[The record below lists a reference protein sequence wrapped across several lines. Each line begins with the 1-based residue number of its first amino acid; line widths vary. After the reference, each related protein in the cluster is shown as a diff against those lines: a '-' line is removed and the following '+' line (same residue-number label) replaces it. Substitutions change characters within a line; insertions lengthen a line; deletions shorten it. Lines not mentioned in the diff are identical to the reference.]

1 MQNRYCFFN
10 NKVINNEIRMQR
22 ANQLLHS
29 LRGAL
34 SSAKKDTF
42 TQKDIAALLGVNEP
56 TMSRWF
62 TGKIKLGQIE
72 LLLRFIEHLPE
83 ERWQREISDALNR
96 RAGVRY
102 RRSNPPLRKKAN
114 ERRKR

>member
-1 MQNRYCFFN
+1 
-10 NKVINNEIRMQR
+10 MQR

-42 TQKDIAALLGVNEP
+42 TQKELAALLGVNEP

-72 LLLRFIEHLPE
+72 LLLRFIEQLPR
-83 ERWQREISDALNR
+83 ERWQHEISDALNL

-102 RRSNPPLRKKAN
+102 RRHKPRLK
-114 ERRKR
+114 RKRGRTYHKT

>member
-1 MQNRYCFFN
+1 
-10 NKVINNEIRMQR
+10 MQR

-34 SSAKKDTF
+34 AAAKKTSL
-42 TQKDIAALLGVNEP
+42 TQKELSDLLGIGEP
-56 TMSRWF
+56 TMSRWM

-72 LLLRFIEHLPE
+72 LLLRFIEQLPE
-83 ERWQREISDALNR
+83 DRWRHEIAGALTH

-102 RRSNPPLRKKAN
+102 RRRPGAKRALR
-114 ERRKR
+114 

>member
-1 MQNRYCFFN
+1 
-10 NKVINNEIRMQR
+10 MQR

-34 SSAKKDTF
+34 TSAKKNSL
-42 TQKDIAALLGVNEP
+42 TQKELAELLGVGEP
-56 TMSRWF
+56 TMSRWL

-83 ERWQREISDALNR
+83 ERWTHEIADALSR

-102 RRSNPPLRKKAN
+102 RRRSGTAT
-114 ERRKR
+114 RRLPSPRTKR

>member
-1 MQNRYCFFN
+1 
-10 NKVINNEIRMQR
+10 MQR

-34 SSAKKDTF
+34 TSAKKDSF
-42 TQKDIAALLGVNEP
+42 TQKELATLLGVAEP

-72 LLLRFIEHLPE
+72 LLLRFIEQLPE
-83 ERWQREISDALNR
+83 ERWQREIANALTL

-102 RRSNPPLRKKAN
+102 RRSRPATRKKVAQPD
-114 ERRKR
+114 KR